1 MTDFVNSVGFKE
13 AMEYAASRKVVL
25 PDDYYGK
32 LVGIQRA
39 QSVSVAG
46 LAALEQIRFVI
57 DKLADVLEKGGTFK
71 SFQDAVRVGGLD
83 INLPTHRLENI
94 FRTNIQAAYSRGRWE
109 QQTRSRG
116 TRPYLMYDAIN
127 DSRTRPAHAAMDNII
142 RRWDDP
148 FWATNYPTNGY
159 RCRCT
164 VISLT
169 EAQAKKRGGPTDPMP
184 DPETTRP
191 DPGWDYNPGADYA
204 SGPNLAIEKTTEK
217 IKRRSLT
224 AAQKADRA
232 RKKLEAE
239 QAAAGPATLDEVMEI
254 GHAALADLPTDPI
267 EFNEAFERLLLERVI
282 KSGYGSDAANK
293 AAVAKH
299 ARTALKKTS
308 FKTLYVA
315 NSGYSKEEYLEAFF
329 QALPLPKSWLK
340 ATSERYRTI
349 MLQHAKD
356 RAYADQEN
364 GLLNINIDKT
374 DVVLHE
380 FLHLVQVAFPEV
392 QTMVRELHLK
402 RTAGSNLN
410 RMRDLTGNPGYDVT
424 ELTRED
430 KYFNP
435 YMGKE
440 YNTNLNGR
448 PAPNEPLEVLTMTLQ
463 ALIGSVGG
471 LPGKVGANSMRNAL
485 LSKDKESAAFALG
498 LLLRYA

>member
-71 SFQDAVRVGGLD
+71 SFQDSVREGGLD

-109 QQTRSRG
+109 QQTRARG

-127 DSRTRPAHAAMDNII
+127 DSRTRPAHAAMDSII

-204 SGPNLAIEKTTEK
+204 SGPNLAIEKTVEK
-217 IKRRSLT
+217 IKTAIEAAYKEGESKLKGNGRSVPALSAIKNPLRDGDTERPDDEAYANSYFINANSAT
-224 AAQKADRA
+224 APGIVDANCS
-232 RKKLEAE
+232 
-239 QAAAGPATLDEVMEI
+239 
-254 GHAALADLPTDPI
+254 PI
-267 EFNEAFERLLLERVI
+267 LERSEVY
-282 KSGYGSDAANK
+282 SGVYGRASISFYAFNSNGNK
-293 AAVAKH
+293 GIACG
-299 ARTALKKTS
+299 L
-308 FKTLYVA
+308 
-315 NSGYSKEEYLEAFF
+315 NN
-329 QALPLPKSWLK
+329 
-340 ATSERYRTI
+340 
-349 MLQHAKD
+349 LQK
-356 RAYADQEN
+356 
-364 GLLNINIDKT
+364 I
-374 DVVLHE
+374 
-380 FLHLVQVAFPEV
+380 
-392 QTMVRELHLK
+392 
-402 RTAGSNLN
+402 
-410 RMRDLTGNPGYDVT
+410 RDG
-424 ELTRED
+424 
-430 KYFNP
+430 
-435 YMGKE
+435 
-440 YNTNLNGR
+440 
-448 PAPNEPLEVLTMTLQ
+448 EPL
-463 ALIGSVGG
+463 GG
-471 LPGKVGANSMRNAL
+471 RTRAEDDFATDDDDDF
-485 LSKDKESAAFALG
+485 LS
-498 LLLRYA
+498 